1 MKLVRY
7 GDKGAEKPGLID
19 KSGQL
24 RDLSAHIKDLT
35 GETYSPA
42 SLKKLAEIDPA
53 SLPSVPGTPRLG
65 PPVTGISKFVAIGL
79 NYADHAKETG
89 AQIPT
94 EPIFFLKANT
104 ALSGPNDPVEKP
116 RGSTKLDW
124 EVEIAAIIGTRAKY
138 VSEADALNHVAG
150 YCVCNDVSER
160 YFQQERGGQW
170 TKGKSC
176 DTFGPIGPWLV
187 TKDEVPDPQNL
198 PLWLK
203 VNGETM
209 QNGSTKLDWEVEIA
223 AIIGTRAKYVSE
235 ADALNHVAGYC
246 VCNDVSERNF
256 QIERLGQWT
265 KGKSHDTFGP
275 LGPWLVTRD
284 EISDV
289 QKLSMWLDVNGQ
301 RRQTGSTTTMIF
313 SMAQCIAYVSQFM
326 TLLPGDVITT
336 GTPPG
341 VGMGMK
347 PQQFLNVGDVVTL
360 GIEQLGEQR
369 QEIVAA

>member
-7 GDKGAEKPGLID
+7 GEKGAEKPGLID

-53 SLPSVPGTPRLG
+53 SLAAVPGKPRLG
-65 PPVTGISKFVAIGL
+65 APVTGISKFVAIGL
-79 NYADHAKETG
+79 NYSDHAKETG
-89 AQIPT
+89 NQIPT

-124 EVEIAAIIGTRAKY
+124 EVEIAAI
-138 VSEADALNHVAG
+138 V
-150 YCVCNDVSER
+150 
-160 YFQQERGGQW
+160 
-170 TKGKSC
+170 
-176 DTFGPIGPWLV
+176 
-187 TKDEVPDPQNL
+187 
-198 PLWLK
+198 
-203 VNGETM
+203 
-209 QNGSTKLDWEVEIA
+209 
-223 AIIGTRAKYVSE
+223 GTRAKYVSE

-275 LGPWLVTRD
+275 VGPWLVTKD
-284 EISDV
+284 EIANV
-289 QKLSMWLDVNGQ
+289 QKLSLWLDVNGT
-301 RRQTGSTTTMIF
+301 RRQTGTTSTMIF
-313 SMAQCIAYVSQFM
+313 TMAKCISYVSQFL
-326 TLLPGDVITT
+326 TLLPGDIITT

-341 VGMGMK
+341 VGTGMK
-347 PQQFLNVGDVVTL
+347 PPQFLNVGDVVTL
-360 GIEQLGEQR
+360 GIEGLGEQR

>member
-7 GDKGAEKPGLID
+7 GAIGQEKPGLID

-24 RDLSAHIKDLT
+24 RDLSAHVKDLN
-35 GETYSPA
+35 GEAYAPA
-42 SLKKLAEIDPA
+42 SLAKLAGLDAAKLPA
-53 SLPSVPGTPRLG
+53 VDGKPRIG
-65 PPVTGISKFVAIGL
+65 APVTGISKFVAIGL
-79 NYADHAKETG
+79 NYIDHAKETG
-89 AQIPT
+89 SPIPS

-104 ALSGPNDPVEKP
+104 SLCGPNDKVEKP

-124 EVEIAAIIGTRAKY
+124 EVEIA
-138 VSEADALNHVAG
+138 V
-150 YCVCNDVSER
+150 
-160 YFQQERGGQW
+160 
-170 TKGKSC
+170 
-176 DTFGPIGPWLV
+176 
-187 TKDEVPDPQNL
+187 
-198 PLWLK
+198 
-203 VNGETM
+203 
-209 QNGSTKLDWEVEIA
+209 
-223 AIIGTRAKYVSE
+223 IIGTRAKYVSE

-275 LGPWLVTRD
+275 LGPWLVTKD

-289 QKLSMWLDVNGQ
+289 QKLPMWADVNGKRCQ
-301 RRQTGSTTTMIF
+301 NGSTATMIF
-313 SMAQCIAYVSQFM
+313 GVKKIVSYLSEIM
-326 TLLPGDVITT
+326 TLMPGDVIAT

-347 PQQFLNVGDVVTL
+347 PPKFLNVGDVVTL
-360 GIEQLGEQR
+360 GIEGLGEQR